1 MDKLLENLILQFYL
15 HRAMKRVEAIIS
27 AEKVSAV
34 NEALRSAGVGG
45 ATILDAKGRGK
56 GEKPQVQSG
65 RGTRGVSAEFSV
77 RANVVAVV
85 DDPEVEKVIGAILD
99 TTSTGSAGDGKI
111 FVSTV
116 TEAIDIGTRK
126 RGQTAIG

>member
-1 MDKLLENLILQFYL
+1 PITFSTSGSSTTARTLALTEY
-15 HRAMKRVEAIIS
+15 S
-27 AEKVSAV
+27 AET
-34 NEALRSAGVGG
+34 L
-45 ATILDAKGRGK
+45 
-56 GEKPQVQSG
+56 QVQSG
-65 RGTRGVSAEFSV
+65 KGTSRVSAEFSV

-126 RGQTAIG
+126 RGQTAIV

>member
-1 MDKLLENLILQFYL
+1 
-15 HRAMKRVEAIIS
+15 MKRVEAVIS

-34 NEALRSAGVGG
+34 NEALRNAGVGG

-56 GEKPQVQSG
+56 GEKPQVHTS
-65 RGTRGVSAEFSV
+65 RGTRGLSAEFSV

-85 DDPEVEKVIGAILD
+85 DDPDVEKVITAILD

-111 FVSTV
+111 FVSNII
-116 TEAIDIGTRK
+116 EAIDIGTRK

>member
-1 MDKLLENLILQFYL
+1 
-15 HRAMKRVEAIIS
+15 MKRVEAIIP

-34 NEALRSAGVGG
+34 SEALRNAGVGG
-45 ATILDAKGRGK
+45 ATILDAKGSVM
-56 GEKPQVQSG
+56 GEKPQVQTG

-77 RANVVAVV
+77 SAKEVAVG

-111 FVSTV
+111 FVTTV

-126 RGQTAIG
+126 RGQTAIV